1 MERSIL
7 SVRSPTV
14 REGPWRHES
23 DAALPHG
30 RASDSNRRSSSS
42 RIFAPLSLSQD
53 FTLHFLQQFRH
64 LFPRNGWEVFKKL
77 THRFSTFN
85 VVEEGLNGHAGS
97 LKDGRSA

>member
-1 MERSIL
+1 MTRMQPS
-7 SVRSPTV
+7 
-14 REGPWRHES
+14 
-23 DAALPHG
+23 HG

-64 LFPRNGWEVFKKL
+64 LFPGNGWEVFKKL

-85 VVEEGLNGHAGS
+85 VVKKSLNGHA
-97 LKDGRSA
+97 RSFEDRRST